1 MRFLWYFFKYLVAL
15 VLVLLLGVGAYA
27 GNTAYQQLFNRPWDK
42 LLAIENH
49 RNDLDTIHMLEQKY
63 GWQRVSV
70 HSGDGTRLQ
79 GTYIENPSGSHD
91 TVIILHGLYQ
101 NRTMDVPY
109 ARVYLAR
116 GYNVLML
123 SGELDVPMVSMLE
136 EKLEKTRFAR
146 VDADIIDR
154 LIVKDDVKKE
164 ELQGEERE
172 NLTQVFRSQLPKL
185 DKIEINVDVQA
196 LGPTAQ
202 PTVITQSE
210 YMRRMKDMSR
220 FQPGMSFY
228 GQMPDSYTLVLNSDH
243 DLVKKVLADTDAATA
258 DALKPIVNELKGQQ
272 ARLAALHQSQSKKK
286 PEEITKEEKDDL
298 QQTEKAVNEQRDKRS
313 QVLSDYAKGNKVVHQ
328 LIDLALLQNGM
339 LKGAALNAFVKRSVE
354 LIDK

>member
-1 MRFLWYFFKYLVAL
+1 
-15 VLVLLLGVGAYA
+15 
-27 GNTAYQQLFNRPWDK
+27 
-42 LLAIENH
+42 
-49 RNDLDTIHMLEQKY
+49 
-63 GWQRVSV
+63 
-70 HSGDGTRLQ
+70 
-79 GTYIENPSGSHD
+79 
-91 TVIILHGLYQ
+91 
-101 NRTMDVPY
+101 
-109 ARVYLAR
+109 
-116 GYNVLML
+116 ML

>member
-116 GYNVLML
+116 GYNVLMPDIRGHGE
-123 SGELDVPMVSMLE
+123 SGGETNDWGIHDAEDMDSWVALLKQQDPQVRIGFHGISLGAAMSLIYAGTPQGRAMKFYVADSSYGNVLELGQ
-136 EKLEKTRFAR
+136 EKLMNYTDDKRLLLGMEAVEPFFQAAMYYHTRKTLRD
-146 VDADIIDR
+146 VDPASCVQRMTTPVLFLHGDVDR
-154 LIVKDDVKKE
+154 LIPPHIA
-164 ELQGEERE
+164 E
-172 NLTQVFRSQLPKL
+172 NLMNRCTSSNKKL
-185 DKIEINVDVQA
+185 IYFEGSGHANEIMDNPRGYA
-196 LGPTAQ
+196 LA
-202 PTVITQSE
+202 V
-210 YMRRMKDMSR
+210 
-220 FQPGMSFY
+220 
-228 GQMPDSYTLVLNSDH
+228 GQFLDSL
-243 DLVKKVLADTDAATA
+243 
-258 DALKPIVNELKGQQ
+258 E
-272 ARLAALHQSQSKKK
+272 
-286 PEEITKEEKDDL
+286 
-298 QQTEKAVNEQRDKRS
+298 
-313 QVLSDYAKGNKVVHQ
+313 
-328 LIDLALLQNGM
+328 
-339 LKGAALNAFVKRSVE
+339 
-354 LIDK
+354 